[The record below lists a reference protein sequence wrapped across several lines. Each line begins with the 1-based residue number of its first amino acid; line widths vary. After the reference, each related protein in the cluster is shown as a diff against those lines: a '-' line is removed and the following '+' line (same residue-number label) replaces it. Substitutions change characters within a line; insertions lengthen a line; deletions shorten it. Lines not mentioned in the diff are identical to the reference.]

1 MFTHPAIAAALA
13 DEHRRDLTA
22 QAATYRLARAVRNG
36 QPTRPGRSAQP
47 RRVTGPVQVMRRA
60 VTAIAAAAAAA
71 VLMMT
76 PAGATTTHHSAHVFY
91 SAHVFAHHFSAPSQS
106 FRWA

>member
-1 MFTHPAIAAALA
+1 MFTYPAITAALA

-47 RRVTGPVQVMRRA
+47 RRITGPVQAIRRA
-60 VTAIAAAAAAA
+60 VTAIAAAAAATML
-71 VLMMT
+71 VMT
-76 PAGATTTHHSAHVFY
+76 PAGAATHHSAHVFY
-91 SAHVFAHHFSAPSQS
+91 SAHVFTHHFSAPSRS
-106 FRWA
+106 PRWA